1 VNSARS
7 WIVFGGAVFAYLI
20 GVTQRTS
27 FGVLSVDATERFHV
41 NAATVSTVAVVQIV
55 VYAALQIPVG
65 ILVDRIGPRTLIVCG
80 AVVMAA
86 GQAVLAFSPSIGP
99 AIFARVLVG
108 MGDAATFVSVIRML
122 PNWFG
127 GRLLPQL
134 SQWVGIIGQLG
145 QIVSAVPFALVLHSL
160 GWQPGLLI
168 ASGASVVAAAV
179 ALGLVR
185 RGEPPA
191 ATSPVPT
198 GGVLQQLGAS
208 IRRPGTQLGFWAH
221 LVGGTVPTLMSIM
234 WGYPFLTAGLGYD
247 VPTAATVFSL
257 LVLGSVLAG
266 PVVGILVARFPLRRS
281 NLVLGLVTVIF
292 LLFAAVLAW
301 PGIPPIGLVAAL
313 FIAIGTGGPGSLVG
327 FDLARTFN
335 PSHALGS
342 ASGIVNV
349 GGFLG
354 GFISML
360 LIGVALDMVDA
371 ARVAGGAA
379 SDLYSFDSFRVAFV
393 VPFVIVGAG
402 VVGLLHAR
410 RRTRRRMYEERGI
423 EIAPLWVALFRSRF
437 FASRRRMRPT
447 APAGDR
453 PGRSNG
459 SQS

>member
-1 VNSARS
+1 MNSARS

-27 FGVLSVDATERFHV
+27 FGVLTVDATERFHAS
-41 NAATVSTVAVVQIV
+41 AAVISTVAVVQII

-65 ILVDRIGPRTLIVCG
+65 ILVDRVGPRALIVCG

-86 GQAVLAFSPSIGP
+86 GQAILAVSPSIGFV
-99 AIFARVLVG
+99 IFARVLVG

-127 GRLLPQL
+127 GRVLPQL

-145 QIVSAVPFALVLHSL
+145 QIVSAIPFALLLHSL

-179 ALGLVR
+179 AFALVR
-185 RGEPPA
+185 RGEPPP
-191 ATSPVPT
+191 ATSPIPT
-198 GGVLQQLGAS
+198 SSALQQLGAS

-247 VPTAATVFSL
+247 VPTAATIFSL

-281 NLVLGLVTVIF
+281 NIVLGLVSVIF
-292 LLFAAVLAW
+292 LLFAVVLAW
-301 PGIPPIGLVAAL
+301 PGVPPVGLVAAL

-354 GFISML
+354 GFVSML
-360 LIGVALDMVDA
+360 LIGVVVDVIDA
-371 ARVAGGAA
+371 VHVAGGAA
-379 SDLYSFDSFRVAFV
+379 ADLFSFDSFRIAFL

-402 VVGLLHAR
+402 VVGLFHAR
-410 RRTRRRMYEERGI
+410 GRTRRRMYEERGI
-423 EIAPLWVALFRSRF
+423 EIAPLWVALFRSRL
-437 FASRRRMRPT
+437 FASRRRTRPT
-447 APAGDR
+447 TP
-453 PGRSNG
+453 SE
-459 SQS
+459 

>member
-1 VNSARS
+1 MNSARS

-41 NAATVSTVAVVQIV
+41 NAAAVSTVAVVQIV

-65 ILVDRIGPRTLIVCG
+65 ILVDRVGPRTLIVCG
-80 AVVMAA
+80 ALVMAA
-86 GQAVLAFSPSIGP
+86 GQAVLAFSPTIGF

-108 MGDAATFVSVIRML
+108 IGDAATFVSVIRLL

-127 GRLLPQL
+127 GRVLPQL
-134 SQWVGIIGQLG
+134 SQWVGIIGQFG
-145 QIVSAVPFALVLHSL
+145 QIVSAVPFALLLHSL

-168 ASGASVVAAAV
+168 ASGASIMASAV
-179 ALGLVR
+179 ALALVR
-185 RGEPPA
+185 RGGPPT

-198 GGVLQQLGAS
+198 TSALQQLGAS

-247 VPTAATVFSL
+247 VPTAATIFSL
-257 LVLGSVLAG
+257 QVLGSVLAG
-266 PVVGILVARFPLRRS
+266 PVVGVLVARFPLRRS
-281 NLVLGLVTVIF
+281 NVVLTLVTVIF
-292 LLFAAVLAW
+292 VLFAAVLAW
-301 PGIPPIGLVAAL
+301 PGIPPLGLVAAL

-327 FDLARTFN
+327 FDLARSFN

-354 GFISML
+354 GFVSML
-360 LIGVALDMVDA
+360 LIGIALDVIDGARMA
-371 ARVAGGAA
+371 AGAVSA
-379 SDLYSFDSFRVAFV
+379 LYSLDSFRIAFL
-393 VPFVIVGAG
+393 VPFVVVGAG

-410 RRTRRRMYEERGI
+410 RRTRRRMFEERGI
-423 EIAPLWVALFRSRF
+423 EIAPLWVPLFRSRF
-437 FASRRRMRPT
+437 FRTRRARPI
-447 APAGDR
+447 APPD
-453 PGRSNG
+453 
-459 SQS
+459 

>member
-41 NAATVSTVAVVQIV
+41 NAAAVSTVAVVQII
-55 VYAALQIPVG
+55 VYAAQQIPVG
-65 ILVDRIGPRTLIVCG
+65 ILVDRVGPRTLIVCG
-80 AVVMAA
+80 ALVMAA
-86 GQAVLAFSPSIGP
+86 GQAVLAFSPSIGV
-99 AIFARVLVG
+99 AIVARVLVG
-108 MGDAATFVSVIRML
+108 IGDAATFVSVIRLL

-127 GRLLPQL
+127 GRVLPQL
-134 SQWVGIIGQLG
+134 SQWVGIIGQFG
-145 QIVSAVPFALVLHSL
+145 QIVSAVPFALLLHSL

-168 ASGASVVAAAV
+168 ASGASVVASAV
-179 ALGLVR
+179 ALALVR
-185 RGEPPA
+185 RGEPPT
-191 ATSPVPT
+191 ATGPVPT
-198 GGVLQQLGAS
+198 TGVMQQLGAS
-208 IRRPGTQLGFWAH
+208 VRRPGTQLGFWAH

-247 VPTAATVFSL
+247 VPTAATIFSL
-257 LVLGSVLAG
+257 QVLGSVLAG
-266 PVVGILVARFPLRRS
+266 PVVGVLVARFPLRRS
-281 NLVLGLVTVIF
+281 NVVLALVTVIF
-292 LLFAAVLAW
+292 VLFAVVLAW

-327 FDLARTFN
+327 FDLARSFN

-354 GFISML
+354 GFVSML
-360 LIGVALDMVDA
+360 LIGIALDVIDG
-371 ARVAGGAA
+371 ARVASGAV
-379 SDLYSFDSFRVAFV
+379 SSLYSLDSFRIAFL
-393 VPFVIVGAG
+393 VPFVVVAAG

-410 RRTRRRMYEERGI
+410 RRTRRRMFEERGI

-437 FASRRRMRPT
+437 FTARRTRPI
-447 APAGDR
+447 APPD
-453 PGRSNG
+453 
-459 SQS
+459 

>member
-7 WIVFGGAVFAYLI
+7 WIVFCGAVFAYLI

-27 FGVLSVDATERFHV
+27 FGVLTVDATERFHV
-41 NAATVSTVAVVQIV
+41 NAAAVSTVAVVQIV

-80 AVVMAA
+80 AVMMAV
-86 GQAVLAFSPSIGP
+86 GQAVLAIAPSIGFV
-99 AIFARVLVG
+99 IFARVLVG

-127 GRLLPQL
+127 GRVLPQL
-134 SQWVGIIGQLG
+134 SQWVGIIGQFG
-145 QIVSAVPFALVLHSL
+145 QIVSAVPFALLLHSL

-179 ALGLVR
+179 ALALVR
-185 RGEPPA
+185 RGEPPP

-198 GGVLQQLGAS
+198 SSALQQLGAS

-247 VPTAATVFSL
+247 VPTAATIFSL

-266 PVVGILVARFPLRRS
+266 PVVGVLVARFPLRRS
-281 NLVLGLVTVIF
+281 NVVLTLVTVIF

-301 PGIPPIGLVAAL
+301 PGVPPVGLVAAL

-354 GFISML
+354 GFVSML
-360 LIGVALDMVDA
+360 LIGVALDVIDA

-379 SDLYSFDSFRVAFV
+379 SHLYSFDSFRIAFL
-393 VPFVIVGAG
+393 VPFAIVGAG

-423 EIAPLWVALFRSRF
+423 EIAPLWVALFRSRW
-437 FASRRRMRPT
+437 FASRRRTRPAT
-447 APAGDR
+447 PPEDTS
-453 PGRSNG
+453 PH
-459 SQS
+459 

>member
-1 VNSARS
+1 MNSARS

-27 FGVLSVDATERFHV
+27 FGVLTVDATERFHV
-41 NAATVSTVAVVQIV
+41 NAAAVSTVAVVQII

-65 ILVDRIGPRTLIVCG
+65 ILVDRVGPRTLIVCG
-80 AVVMAA
+80 ALVMAA
-86 GQAVLAFSPSIGP
+86 GQAVLAFSPTIGV
-99 AIFARVLVG
+99 AIVARVLVG
-108 MGDAATFVSVIRML
+108 MGDAATFVSVIRLL

-127 GRLLPQL
+127 GRVLPQL
-134 SQWVGIIGQLG
+134 SQWVGIIGQFG
-145 QIVSAVPFALVLHSL
+145 QIVSAVPFALLLHSL

-168 ASGASVVAAAV
+168 ASGASVVASAV
-179 ALGLVR
+179 ALAVVR
-185 RGEPPA
+185 RGEPPT
-191 ATSPVPT
+191 ATGPVPT
-198 GGVLQQLGAS
+198 TSAMQQLGAS

-247 VPTAATVFSL
+247 VPTAATIFSL
-257 LVLGSVLAG
+257 QVLGSVLAG
-266 PVVGILVARFPLRRS
+266 PVVGVLVARFPLRRS
-281 NLVLGLVTVIF
+281 NVVLTLVTVIF
-292 LLFAAVLAW
+292 VLFAVVLAW

-327 FDLARTFN
+327 FDLARSFN

-354 GFISML
+354 GFVSML
-360 LIGVALDMVDA
+360 LIGIALDVIDG
-371 ARVAGGAA
+371 ARVASGAV
-379 SDLYSFDSFRVAFV
+379 SSLYSLDSFRIAFL
-393 VPFVIVGAG
+393 VPFVVVGAG

-410 RRTRRRMYEERGI
+410 RRTRRRMFEERGI

-437 FASRRRMRPT
+437 FNARRTRPI
-447 APAGDR
+447 AP
-453 PGRSNG
+453 PE
-459 SQS
+459 

>member
-1 VNSARS
+1 MNSARS
-7 WIVFGGAVFAYLI
+7 WIVFSGAVFAYLI

-27 FGVLSVDATERFHV
+27 FGVLTVDATERFQV
-41 NAATVSTVAVVQIV
+41 NAAAVSTVAVVQIV

-65 ILVDRIGPRTLIVCG
+65 ILVDRIGSRTLIVCG
-80 AVVMAA
+80 AVLMAV
-86 GQAVLAFSPSIGP
+86 GQAVLAISPSIGFV
-99 AIFARVLVG
+99 IFARVLVG
-108 MGDAATFVSVIRML
+108 IGDAATFVSVIRML

-127 GRLLPQL
+127 GRVLPQL

-145 QIVSAVPFALVLHSL
+145 QIVSAIPFALLLHSL
-160 GWQPGLLI
+160 GWRPGLLI

-179 ALGLVR
+179 AFALVR
-185 RGEPPA
+185 RGEPPP

-198 GGVLQQLGAS
+198 SSALQQLGAS

-221 LVGGTVPTLMSIM
+221 LVGGTVPTLMSIV

-247 VPTAATVFSL
+247 VPTAATIFSL
-257 LVLGSVLAG
+257 QVLGSVVAG

-281 NLVLGLVTVIF
+281 NVVLTLVAVIF

-301 PGIPPIGLVAAL
+301 PGVPPLGLVAAL

-335 PSHALGS
+335 PSHAIGS

-354 GFISML
+354 GFVSML
-360 LIGVALDMVDA
+360 LIGVTLDVINA
-371 ARVAGGAA
+371 ARIAGGAA
-379 SDLYSFDSFRVAFV
+379 TDLYSLDSFRIAFL

-402 VVGLLHAR
+402 VVALLHAR

-423 EIAPLWVALFRSRF
+423 EIAPLWVALFRSRA
-437 FASRRRMRPT
+437 FASRRRV
-447 APAGDR
+447 R
-453 PGRSNG
+453 PGTPSE
-459 SQS
+459 

>member
-7 WIVFGGAVFAYLI
+7 WIVLGGAVFAYLI

-27 FGVLSVDATERFHV
+27 FGVLTVDATERFHAS
-41 NAATVSTVAVVQIV
+41 AAVVSTVAVVQII

-65 ILVDRIGPRTLIVCG
+65 ILVDRVGPRTLIVSG
-80 AVVMAA
+80 AVVMAV
-86 GQAVLAFSPSIGP
+86 GQAVLAFSPSIGFV
-99 AIFARVLVG
+99 IFARVLVG

-122 PNWFG
+122 PNWFV
-127 GRLLPQL
+127 GRVLPQL

-145 QIVSAVPFALVLHSL
+145 QIVSAVPFALLLHSL
-160 GWQPGLLI
+160 GWRPGLLI

-179 ALGLVR
+179 AFALVR
-185 RGEPPA
+185 RGEPPP
-191 ATSPVPT
+191 ATSPIPT
-198 GGVLQQLGAS
+198 SSALQQLGAS

-247 VPTAATVFSL
+247 VATAATIFSL

-281 NLVLGLVTVIF
+281 NIVLGLVSVIF
-292 LLFAAVLAW
+292 LLFAVVLAW
-301 PGIPPIGLVAAL
+301 PGIPPVALVAAL

-354 GFISML
+354 GFVSML
-360 LIGVALDMVDA
+360 LIGVVLDVINA
-371 ARVAGGAA
+371 VHVAGGTAA
-379 SDLYSFDSFRVAFV
+379 NLYAFDSFRIAFL

-402 VVGLLHAR
+402 VVGLFHAR
-410 RRTRRRMYEERGI
+410 RRTRRRLYEERGI
-423 EIAPLWVALFRSRF
+423 EIAPLWVALFRSRV
-437 FASRRRMRPT
+437 FASRRGT
-447 APAGDR
+447 R
-453 PGRSNG
+453 PGTPSD
-459 SQS
+459 

>member
-27 FGVLSVDATERFHV
+27 FGVLSVDATERFHA
-41 NAATVSTVAVVQIV
+41 NAAVVSSVAVVQII

-65 ILVDRIGPRTLIVCG
+65 ILVDRIGPRALIVGG
-80 AVVMAA
+80 AVLMAA
-86 GQAVLAFSPSIGP
+86 GQAILAISPSIGFV
-99 AIFARVLVG
+99 ILARVLVG

-127 GRLLPQL
+127 GRVLPQL

-145 QIVSAVPFALVLHSL
+145 QIISAVPFALLLHSL

-179 ALGLVR
+179 AFALVR
-185 RGEPPA
+185 RGEPPP
-191 ATSPVPT
+191 ATSPIPT
-198 GGVLQQLGAS
+198 SSALQQLGAS

-247 VPTAATVFSL
+247 VPTAATIFSL
-257 LVLGSVLAG
+257 LVLGSVVAG

-281 NLVLGLVTVIF
+281 NIVLSLVTVIF
-292 LLFAAVLAW
+292 LLFATVLAW
-301 PGIPPIGLVAAL
+301 PGSPPVGLVAAL

-354 GFISML
+354 GFVSML
-360 LIGVALDMVDA
+360 LIGVVLDVINA
-371 ARVAGGAA
+371 VRVAGGAA
-379 SDLYSFDSFRVAFV
+379 ADLYSFDSFRIAFL
-393 VPFVIVGAG
+393 VPFVVVGAG
-402 VVGLLHAR
+402 VVGLFHAR
-410 RRTRRRMYEERGI
+410 GRTRRRMYEERGI
-423 EIAPLWVALFRSRF
+423 EIAPLWVALFRSRV
-437 FASRRRMRPT
+437 FASRRRT
-447 APAGDR
+447 R
-453 PGRSNG
+453 PGTPSE
-459 SQS
+459 

>member
-1 VNSARS
+1 MNSARS
-7 WIVFGGAVFAYLI
+7 WLVFGGAVFAYLI

-27 FGVLSVDATERFHV
+27 FGVLSVDATERFQV
-41 NAATVSTVAVVQIV
+41 NAAAVSTVAVVQII

-65 ILVDRIGPRTLIVCG
+65 ILVDRIGPRTLIVGG
-80 AVVMAA
+80 ALLMAL
-86 GQAVLAFSPSIGP
+86 GQAVLAISPSIGV
-99 AIFARVLVG
+99 AILARVLVG

-127 GRLLPQL
+127 GRVLPQL

-145 QIVSAVPFALVLHSL
+145 QIVSAVPFALLLHSL

-179 ALGLVR
+179 ALAFVR
-185 RGEPPA
+185 RGEPPP

-198 GGVLQQLGAS
+198 SSALQQLGAS

-247 VPTAATVFSL
+247 VPTAATIFSL
-257 LVLGSVLAG
+257 LVLGSVIAG

-281 NLVLGLVTVIF
+281 NVVLTLVTVIF
-292 LLFAAVLAW
+292 LLFGAVLAW

-354 GFISML
+354 GFVSML
-360 LIGVALDMVDA
+360 LIGVALDVIDGV
-371 ARVAGGAA
+371 RVAGGTV
-379 SDLYSFDSFRVAFV
+379 SSLYSFDSFRIAFL
-393 VPFVIVGAG
+393 VPFVVVGAG
-402 VVGLLHAR
+402 VVALLHAR

-423 EIAPLWVALFRSRF
+423 EIAPLWVALFRSRL
-437 FASRRRMRPT
+437 FASRRRTRPI
-447 APAGDR
+447 APPD
-453 PGRSNG
+453 
-459 SQS
+459 

>member
-1 VNSARS
+1 MNSARS

-27 FGVLSVDATERFHV
+27 FGVLTVDATERFHAS
-41 NAATVSTVAVVQIV
+41 AAVVSTVAVVQII

-65 ILVDRIGPRTLIVCG
+65 ILVDRVGPRTLIVSG
-80 AVVMAA
+80 AVVMAV
-86 GQAVLAFSPSIGP
+86 GQAVLAVSPSIGFV
-99 AIFARVLVG
+99 IFARVLVG

-127 GRLLPQL
+127 GRVLPQL

-145 QIVSAVPFALVLHSL
+145 QIISAVPFALLLHSL
-160 GWQPGLLI
+160 GWRPGLLI

-179 ALGLVR
+179 AFALVR
-185 RGEPPA
+185 RGEPPP
-191 ATSPVPT
+191 ATSPIPT
-198 GGVLQQLGAS
+198 SSALQQLGAS

-247 VPTAATVFSL
+247 VPTAATIFSL

-281 NLVLGLVTVIF
+281 NIVLGLVSVIF
-292 LLFAAVLAW
+292 LLFAVVLAW
-301 PGIPPIGLVAAL
+301 PGIPPVALVAAL

-354 GFISML
+354 GFVSML
-360 LIGVALDMVDA
+360 LIGVVLDVINA
-371 ARVAGGAA
+371 VHVAGGTAA
-379 SDLYSFDSFRVAFV
+379 NLYSFDSFRIAFL
-393 VPFVIVGAG
+393 VPYVIVGAG
-402 VVGLLHAR
+402 VVGLFHAR
-410 RRTRRRMYEERGI
+410 RRTRRRLYEERGI
-423 EIAPLWVALFRSRF
+423 EIAPLWVALFRSRV
-437 FASRRRMRPT
+437 FASRRRT
-447 APAGDR
+447 R
-453 PGRSNG
+453 PGTPSK
-459 SQS
+459 

>member
-7 WIVFGGAVFAYLI
+7 WVVFGGAVFAYLI

-41 NAATVSTVAVVQIV
+41 NAAAVSTVAVVQII

-80 AVVMAA
+80 ALVMAA
-86 GQAVLAFSPSIGP
+86 GQAVLAFSPTIGV
-99 AIFARVLVG
+99 AIVARVLVG
-108 MGDAATFVSVIRML
+108 MGDAATFVSVIRLL

-127 GRLLPQL
+127 GRVLPQL
-134 SQWVGIIGQLG
+134 SQWVGIIGQFG
-145 QIVSAVPFALVLHSL
+145 QIVSAVPFALLLHSL

-168 ASGASVVAAAV
+168 ASGASVVASAV
-179 ALGLVR
+179 ALALVR
-185 RGEPPA
+185 RGEPPT
-191 ATSPVPT
+191 ATGPVPT
-198 GGVLQQLGAS
+198 TGVMQQLGAS

-247 VPTAATVFSL
+247 VPTAATIFSL
-257 LVLGSVLAG
+257 QVLGSVLAG
-266 PVVGILVARFPLRRS
+266 PVVGVLVARFPLRRS
-281 NLVLGLVTVIF
+281 NVVLTLVTVIF
-292 LLFAAVLAW
+292 VLFALVLAW

-354 GFISML
+354 GFVSML
-360 LIGVALDMVDA
+360 LIGIALDVIDG
-371 ARVAGGAA
+371 ARVAGGAV
-379 SDLYSFDSFRVAFV
+379 SSLYSLDSFRIAFL
-393 VPFVIVGAG
+393 VPFVVVGAG

-410 RRTRRRMYEERGI
+410 RRTRRRMFEERGI

-437 FASRRRMRPT
+437 FRTRRERPI
-447 APAGDR
+447 APPD
-453 PGRSNG
+453 
-459 SQS
+459 

>member
-1 VNSARS
+1 MNSARS
-7 WIVFGGAVFAYLI
+7 WIVFCGAVFAYLI

-27 FGVLSVDATERFHV
+27 FGVLTVDATERFHV
-41 NAATVSTVAVVQIV
+41 NAAVVSTVAVVQIV

-80 AVVMAA
+80 AVLMAV
-86 GQAVLAFSPSIGP
+86 GQAVLAVAPSIGFV
-99 AIFARVLVG
+99 IVARVLVG

-127 GRLLPQL
+127 GRVLPQL

-145 QIVSAVPFALVLHSL
+145 QIVSAIPFALVLHSL

-168 ASGASVVAAAV
+168 ASGASLFAAAV
-179 ALGLVR
+179 ALALVR
-185 RGEPPA
+185 RGEPPP

-198 GGVLQQLGAS
+198 SSALQQLGSS

-247 VPTAATVFSL
+247 VPTAATIFSL
-257 LVLGSVLAG
+257 LVLGSVVAG

-281 NLVLGLVTVIF
+281 NVVLTLVTVIF

-301 PGIPPIGLVAAL
+301 PGAPPVGLVAAL

-354 GFISML
+354 GFVSML
-360 LIGVALDMVDA
+360 LIGVTLDVIDA
-371 ARVAGGAA
+371 ARVASGAA
-379 SDLYSFDSFRVAFV
+379 SHLYSFDSFRIAFL
-393 VPFVIVGAG
+393 VPFAIVGAG

-423 EIAPLWVALFRSRF
+423 EIAPLWVALFRSRW
-437 FASRRRMRPT
+437 FASRRRT
-447 APAGDR
+447 R
-453 PGRSNG
+453 PGTPSEG
-459 SQS
+459 TPPD

>member
-27 FGVLSVDATERFHV
+27 FGVLTVDATERFHA
-41 NAATVSTVAVVQIV
+41 NAAVVSTVAVVQII

-65 ILVDRIGPRTLIVCG
+65 ILVDRVGPRALIVGG
-80 AVVMAA
+80 AVLMAV
-86 GQAVLAFSPSIGP
+86 GQAILAISPSIGFV
-99 AIFARVLVG
+99 ILARVLVG

-127 GRLLPQL
+127 GRVLPHL
-134 SQWVGIIGQLG
+134 SQWVGIVGQLG
-145 QIVSAVPFALVLHSL
+145 QIISAVPFALLLHSL

-179 ALGLVR
+179 AFALVR
-185 RGEPPA
+185 RGEPPP
-191 ATSPVPT
+191 ATSPIPT
-198 GGVLQQLGAS
+198 STALQQLGAS

-247 VPTAATVFSL
+247 VPTAATIFSL
-257 LVLGSVLAG
+257 LVLGSVAAG

-281 NLVLGLVTVIF
+281 NIVLSLVTVIF

-301 PGIPPIGLVAAL
+301 PGSPPVGLVAAL

-354 GFISML
+354 GFVSML
-360 LIGVALDMVDA
+360 LIGVVLDVIDGV
-371 ARVAGGAA
+371 RVAGGAA
-379 SDLYSFDSFRVAFV
+379 ADLYSFDSFRIAFL
-393 VPFVIVGAG
+393 VPFVVVGAG
-402 VVGLLHAR
+402 VVGLFHAR
-410 RRTRRRMYEERGI
+410 GRTRRRMYQERGI
-423 EIAPLWVALFRSRF
+423 EIAPLWVALFRSRM
-437 FASRRRMRPT
+437 FASRRRT
-447 APAGDR
+447 R
-453 PGRSNG
+453 PGTPSE
-459 SQS
+459 

>member
-1 VNSARS
+1 VNSSRS

-41 NAATVSTVAVVQIV
+41 NAAAVSTVAVVQII

-80 AVVMAA
+80 ALVMAA
-86 GQAVLAFSPSIGP
+86 GQALLAFSPSIGV

-127 GRLLPQL
+127 GRVLPQL
-134 SQWVGIIGQLG
+134 SQWVGIIGQFG
-145 QIVSAVPFALVLHSL
+145 QIVSAVPFALLLHSL

-168 ASGASVVAAAV
+168 ASGASVVASAV
-179 ALGLVR
+179 ALALVR

-198 GGVLQQLGAS
+198 TGVLQQLGAS

-257 LVLGSVLAG
+257 QVLGSVVAG
-266 PVVGILVARFPLRRS
+266 PIVGILVARFPLRRS
-281 NLVLGLVTVIF
+281 NVVLALVTMIF
-292 LLFAAVLAW
+292 VLFAAVLAW

-354 GFISML
+354 GFIGML
-360 LIGVALDMVDA
+360 LIGIALDLINGV
-371 ARVAGGAA
+371 RVAGGAV
-379 SDLYSFDSFRVAFV
+379 SSLYSFDSFRIAFL

-410 RRTRRRMYEERGI
+410 RRTRRRMFEERGI
-423 EIAPLWVALFRSRF
+423 EIAPLWVALFRSRIF
-437 FASRRRMRPT
+437 RSRR
-447 APAGDR
+447 AGPISPPD
-453 PGRSNG
+453 
-459 SQS
+459 

>member
-1 VNSARS
+1 MNSARS

-145 QIVSAVPFALVLHSL
+145 QIVSAVPFALALHSL

>member
-27 FGVLSVDATERFHV
+27 FGVLTVDATERFHAS
-41 NAATVSTVAVVQIV
+41 AAVISTVAVVQII

-65 ILVDRIGPRTLIVCG
+65 LLVDRVGPRSLIVCG
-80 AVVMAA
+80 AVVMAI
-86 GQAVLAFSPSIGP
+86 GQAILAVSPSIGFV
-99 AIFARVLVG
+99 IFARVLVG

-127 GRLLPQL
+127 GRVLPQL

-145 QIVSAVPFALVLHSL
+145 QIVSAIPFALLLHSL

-179 ALGLVR
+179 AFALVR
-185 RGEPPA
+185 RGEPPP
-191 ATSPVPT
+191 ATSPIPT
-198 GGVLQQLGAS
+198 SSALQQLGAS

-247 VPTAATVFSL
+247 VPTAATIFSL

-281 NLVLGLVTVIF
+281 NIVLGLVSVIF
-292 LLFAAVLAW
+292 LLFAVVLAW
-301 PGIPPIGLVAAL
+301 PGIPPVGLVAAL

-354 GFISML
+354 GFVSML
-360 LIGVALDMVDA
+360 LIGVVLDVIDA
-371 ARVAGGAA
+371 VHVAGGAA
-379 SDLYSFDSFRVAFV
+379 ADLFSFDSFRIAFL

-402 VVGLLHAR
+402 VVGLFHAR
-410 RRTRRRMYEERGI
+410 GRTRRRMYEERGI
-423 EIAPLWVALFRSRF
+423 EIAPLWVALFRSRL
-437 FASRRRMRPT
+437 FASRRRTRPT
-447 APAGDR
+447 TP
-453 PGRSNG
+453 SE
-459 SQS
+459 

>member
-1 VNSARS
+1 MNSARS
-7 WIVFGGAVFAYLI
+7 WVVFGGAVFAYLI

-27 FGVLSVDATERFHV
+27 FGVLTVDATERFHAT
-41 NAATVSTVAVVQIV
+41 AAAVSTVAVVQIV

-65 ILVDRIGPRTLIVCG
+65 ILVDRVGARTLIVAG
-80 AVVMAA
+80 ALVMAT
-86 GQAVLAFSPSIGP
+86 GQAVLAIAPSIGFV
-99 AIFARVLVG
+99 IGARVLVG
-108 MGDAATFVSVIRML
+108 IGDAATFVSVIRML

-127 GRLLPQL
+127 GRVLPQL
-134 SQWVGIIGQLG
+134 SQWVGIMGQLG
-145 QIVSAVPFALVLHSL
+145 QIVSAVPFALLLHSL

-179 ALGLVR
+179 ALALVR
-185 RGEPPA
+185 RGEPPP
-191 ATSPVPT
+191 ATSPIPT
-198 GGVLQQLGAS
+198 GTALQQLGAS

-247 VPTAATVFSL
+247 VPTAATIFSL

-266 PVVGILVARFPLRRS
+266 PVVGMLVARFPLRRS
-281 NLVLGLVTVIF
+281 NVVLSLVTVIF

-301 PGIPPIGLVAAL
+301 PGVPPVGLVAAL
-313 FIAIGTGGPGSLVG
+313 FIAIGTGGPGSLIG

-354 GFISML
+354 GFISMS
-360 LIGVALDMVDA
+360 LIGVVLDLIDS
-371 ARVAGGAA
+371 ARVSTGAA
-379 SDLYSFDSFRVAFV
+379 SDLYALDSFRIAFL

-402 VVGLLHAR
+402 VAGLLHAR
-410 RRTRRRMYEERGI
+410 HRTRRRMYEERGI
-423 EIAPLWVALFRSRF
+423 EIAPLWVSLFRSRI
-437 FASRRRMRPT
+437 FASRRRDGGRRP
-447 APAGDR
+447 AKGVR
-453 PGRSNG
+453 
-459 SQS
+459 

>member
-1 VNSARS
+1 MNSARS

-41 NAATVSTVAVVQIV
+41 NAAAVSTVAVVQII

-65 ILVDRIGPRTLIVCG
+65 LLVDRIGPRTLIVGG
-80 AVVMAA
+80 ALLMAV
-86 GQAVLAFSPSIGP
+86 GQTVLAFSPSIGL
-99 AIFARVLVG
+99 AILARILVG
-108 MGDAATFVSVIRML
+108 MGDAATFVSVIRLL

-127 GRLLPQL
+127 GRVLPQL
-134 SQWVGIIGQLG
+134 SQWVGIIGQFG
-145 QIVSAVPFALVLHSL
+145 QIISAVPFALLLHSL
-160 GWQPGLLI
+160 GWQPGLVI
-168 ASGASVVAAAV
+168 AGGASVVASAV
-179 ALGLVR
+179 ALAVVR

-191 ATSPVPT
+191 ATGPLPT
-198 GGVLQQLGAS
+198 TSALQQLGAS

-266 PVVGILVARFPLRRS
+266 PVVGMLVARFPLRRS
-281 NLVLGLVTVIF
+281 NVVLTLVTVIF
-292 LLFAAVLAW
+292 VLFAAVLLW
-301 PGIPPIGLVAAL
+301 PGIPPLPLVAAL

-342 ASGIVNV
+342 ASGVVNV

-360 LIGVALDMVDA
+360 LIGVVLDVIDGI
-371 ARVAGGAA
+371 RVAAGGA
-379 SDLYSFDSFRVAFV
+379 SDLYSFDSFRIAFL
-393 VPFVIVGAG
+393 VPFAIVGAG
-402 VVGLLHAR
+402 LLGLLHAR
-410 RRTRRRMYEERGI
+410 RRTRRRMFEERGI
-423 EIAPLWVALFRSRF
+423 EIAPLWVALFRSR
-437 FASRRRMRPT
+437 RRTRPI
-447 APAGDR
+447 AP
-453 PGRSNG
+453 PN
-459 SQS
+459 

>member
-1 VNSARS
+1 MNSARS